1 MKTRHTIA
9 SAFLMVILTAAGS
22 FGADEK
28 LVVKWSG
35 TDIDGKAVSVPV
47 DRPSVVAFV
56 RADQDQSKA
65 ALKQILAAT
74 PDAKA
79 VQVVVIL
86 SGPSA
91 TELAKQLKADIS
103 KDWPIA
109 ADPDFAATGKMN
121 IHVWPT
127 TLVIKPDGTQVAH
140 LAGMPKSFTTELA
153 AYLEYANGKLDENA
167 LKTRLATQDVVTDS
181 PTQAAS
187 RHLQVAQRLLEQG
200 QTEQAQSELSAGL
213 KIAPNDPLLQLT
225 LARVQAMLNH
235 PKEAL
240 ELLDKV
246 PASAAPGWQMSQI
259 RGRALILQDKWADA
273 KAILPEALK
282 LNPDPAEAHYLLGLC
297 FQHDQDPKNAA
308 EQFRLAFEKTAGGS
322 KTAVPA
328 AAR

>member
-1 MKTRHTIA
+1 MKTKHTIV
-9 SAFLMVILTAAGS
+9 SALLMVLLTAAGS

-35 TDIDGKAVSVPV
+35 MDIDGKAVSIPV

-65 ALKQILAAT
+65 ALKQILAVA
-74 PDAKA
+74 DAKA

-86 SGPSA
+86 SGPAA
-91 TELAKQLKADIS
+91 TELAKKLKADIS

-153 AYLEYANGKLDENA
+153 AYLEYASGKLDDAA
-167 LKTRLATQDVVTDS
+167 LKTRLSTQDVVTDS
-181 PTQAAS
+181 PAQAAS
-187 RHLQVAQRLLEQG
+187 RHLQVAHRLLEQG
-200 QTEQAQSELSAGL
+200 QTDQAQSELSAGL
-213 KIAPNDPLLQLT
+213 KIAPNDSLLQLT
-225 LARVQAMLNH
+225 LAKVQVMLNH

-246 PASAAPGWQMSQI
+246 PASASPGWQVSQI